1 LNASADQQ
9 YDALIMSNVVPVYP
23 AFKRIW
29 DYLHNTLLKK
39 YAALY
44 NGINVVT
51 GPVFDY
57 NYDGRYDT
65 PEQIQLFLHGTN
77 ISIPTHYFV
86 VLTSCK
92 DVRQPVSTC
101 DGELQTVSFLLP
113 HRADNMESCK
123 STEDESI
130 WVEDHLWFHQSRV
143 RDVEWVTGLEFYSGS
158 VRPVPELLMM
168 KTRPTAAIQRK
179 Q

>member
-1 LNASADQQ
+1 
-9 YDALIMSNVVPVYP
+9 
-23 AFKRIW
+23 
-29 DYLHNTLLKK
+29 
-39 YAALY
+39 
-44 NGINVVT
+44 
-51 GPVFDY
+51 
-57 NYDGRYDT
+57 
-65 PEQIQLFLHGTN
+65 FLHGTN

-158 VRPVPELLMM
+158 VRPVPELLIL
-168 KTRPTAAIQRK
+168 KTRPTAVIQRK